1 VSSHLLDPLVQSIGW
16 ALIHFIWQGTL
27 IGGAI
32 ALVLRVI
39 GGHRPAIRYV
49 VACAGLGL
57 LLLAPLSTVFTTGNA
72 GSAQVATVAR
82 VSQDIV
88 TAVSMDR
95 ILPVAVVSWMF
106 GVVLLSIRLVAASVG
121 IERMKRATRDV
132 DRAVS
137 QRLHVLAERLGV
149 SRPVQVFVSTVVRV
163 PTVVGY
169 IRPVILIPVSV
180 ITGLPAAHLDTVLA
194 HELAHV
200 RRHDYLV
207 NVLQAIVETLL
218 FYHPAVWWCSRQIRI
233 EREHCCDD
241 LVVEACGDR
250 VGYATALA
258 QLEELRGLEPML
270 SVNATGGRLIDRI
283 RRVLGHAQSR
293 ERGST
298 TTWTMVA
305 ALTLVVTAMIITP
318 VMTSADAETETV
330 ASQVDFTL
338 PEPLPEPPEP
348 LLEPP
353 PAPPMAP
360 TPPVAPLAPMPPV
373 RPLPQSPQ
381 AAAPA
386 APAAPTT
393 PAPPAPPVPPSS
405 QAAAP
410 AAPTAPAP
418 PAPPAPLLPRAA
430 QPALPAL
437 PVPPAPPAPPAD
449 DLQID
454 PESIAAQ
461 MRRATEQL
469 TRSFD
474 DLRRATQEIIARQ
487 EALHQAE
494 AELVKMRLETLAKNT
509 QLEAMRRSMAELSAA
524 MNAEQLGQLKEEAL
538 RKQLEAVRKQIDDLR
553 AR

>member
-1 VSSHLLDPLVQSIGW
+1 MSSHSLDPWVQSIGW

-39 GGHRPAIRYV
+39 GGHRAAIRYV
-49 VACAGLGL
+49 VACAGLVL

-72 GSAQVATVAR
+72 GSTQAATVAR
-82 VSQDIV
+82 ASQDIV

-95 ILPVAVVSWMF
+95 ILPVAVVAWMF
-106 GVVLLSIRLVAASVG
+106 GVVLLSIRLVAACVG
-121 IERMKRATRDV
+121 VERMKRATRDV

-149 SRPVQVFVSTVVRV
+149 SRPVQVFASTVVRV

-169 IRPVILIPVSV
+169 VRPVILIPVSV
-180 ITGLPAAHLDTVLA
+180 ITGLPAAHLDAVLA

-207 NVLQAIVETLL
+207 NALQAIVETLL
-218 FYHPAVWWCSRQIRI
+218 FYHPAVWWCSGQIRI

-283 RRVLGHAQSR
+283 RRVLGHAPSR
-293 ERGST
+293 ERGSS

-305 ALTLVVTAMIITP
+305 ALTLVVTAMILAP

-330 ASQVDFTL
+330 ASQADFTL
-338 PEPLPEPPEP
+338 Q
-348 LLEPP
+348 EPP
-353 PAPPMAP
+353 PVPPVAP

-373 RPLPQSPQ
+373 PPSSQ
-381 AAAPA
+381 AAAA
-386 APAAPTT
+386 VAPTA

-418 PAPPAPLLPRAA
+418 PAPPTPPLPGTA

-437 PVPPAPPAPPAD
+437 PAPPAPPAPPVG

-454 PESIAAQ
+454 PESLAAQ
-461 MRRATEQL
+461 MRRATEAL
-469 TRSFD
+469 TTGFD
-474 DLRRATQEIIARQ
+474 DLRRATQEINARQ
-487 EALHQAE
+487 EALRQAE

-509 QLEAMRRSMAELSAA
+509 QIEAMRKSMAELSEA
-524 MNAEQLGQLKEEAL
+524 MKAEQLGQLKEEAL
-538 RKQLEAVRKQIDDLR
+538 RKQLEAVRKQINDLR